1 VLQLGNPTLL
11 TKINRFVE
19 QLALP
24 GRRDQRWI
32 AGFAPRPGAKTN
44 LMPIFQQR
52 LEKLPGAVMGSLDL
66 DILDKLWRMI
76 AKE

>member
-1 VLQLGNPTLL
+1 
-11 TKINRFVE
+11 
-19 QLALP
+19 
-24 GRRDQRWI
+24 
-32 AGFAPRPGAKTN
+32 
-44 LMPIFQQR
+44 MPIFQQR